1 MIIEFIILAGLIGGI
16 VYAAMRWSD
25 LEDRLFP
32 GHHRAHRSDHSRTAS
47 GLHTEPTNSAPTE
60 QTEPGGEETTPIAKG
75 FMRKKDLSAEPEVDS
90 DDFHKTQG
98 ASASAAEPAAA
109 STATEPAES
118 AATQTDQSDQSDD
131 APSDPNPA
139 ADYAA
144 NPTPPP
150 AETEPTPEP
159 APKPVASTTPKPESP
174 GDHVTG
180 APARPSQPAYVN
192 ASSGVEERV
201 EDLAAEADAAYRDR
215 DYEKAEQACLKIL
228 MREPK
233 NHKYMTRIGQIYQ
246 EMGQLDDAKEAFETA
261 KKLDPKNFFV
271 LNRLAEV
278 ERLLNDR
285 GGRTSENKG
294 ARSAKDSNDDRD

>member
-1 MIIEFIILAGLIGGI
+1 MIEFIIIAGLIAAI
-16 VYAAMRWSD
+16 VYAAMNWPDIEARI
-25 LEDRLFP
+25 FP
-32 GHHRAHRSDHSRTAS
+32 GQARKHDAVRP
-47 GLHTEPTNSAPTE
+47 TEPA
-60 QTEPGGEETTPIAKG
+60 EPANPEPAVAEETIAKG
-75 FMRKKDLSAEPEVDS
+75 FMKKKEITTEPEVEPE
-90 DDFHKTQG
+90 DFHKTQG
-98 ASASAAEPAAA
+98 KNAA
-109 STATEPAES
+109 PAE
-118 AATQTDQSDQSDD
+118 AEVEADKPTEETPET
-131 APSDPNPA
+131 PSDNSRSEEAVDAEDEISAPNPA

-144 NPTPPP
+144 NPTSSES
-150 AETEPTPEP
+150 AETPEAEAEKVEPVKPEPTKSGSQS
-159 APKPVASTTPKPESP
+159 APKSETP
-174 GDHVTG
+174 GGHVTG

-246 EMGQLDDAKEAFETA
+246 EMGQLEDAKEAFETA

-285 GGRTSENKG
+285 GGRTSENKRKSG
-294 ARSAKDSNDDRD
+294 KDED